1 MQVKARNGTVWKNI
15 TDAPGLESASSSNVF
30 SERPGPTS
38 YCHICVVYGS
48 PYRAFHL
55 FIDEKS
61 INQFII
67 ILCTSQCYV
76 KRNIALARGDDR
88 DDHTVF

>member
-15 TDAPGLESASSSNVF
+15 TDAPDLVRAPSSNVF

-38 YCHICVVYGS
+38 NGHRSVVYGS

-61 INQFII
+61 INQSVYYYFVHIPM
-67 ILCTSQCYV
+67 L
-76 KRNIALARGDDR
+76 REA
-88 DDHTVF
+88 